1 VGCAEG
7 VCACVGVHCKD
18 RWAFFWLYR
27 CGESLGISKKRRPE
41 RRPRAQH
48 KATRGL
54 KGETHQTDTKRKCR
68 PVLNYQMEVPWYRPD
83 PYHRLLIPLFRS
95 RGKHINQHR
104 D

>member
-54 KGETHQTDTKRKCR
+54 KAWETHQTDTKRKCR
-68 PVLNYQMEVPWYRPD
+68 PVLIKLPNGGTLV
-83 PYHRLLIPLFRS
+83 LTRS
-95 RGKHINQHR
+95 LP
-104 D
+104 

>member
-54 KGETHQTDTKRKCR
+54 KAWETHQTDTRSAQGNTGVEGGD
-68 PVLNYQMEVPWYRPD
+68 PPNGYQTEVPTSVKLPNGGTLV
-83 PYHRLLIPLFRS
+83 PTRS
-95 RGKHINQHR
+95 LP
-104 D
+104 